1 MKKFQAVIYCLL
13 SLALSG
19 FCIYKIIYSRNL
31 EPSIKLHVTDNKVIS
46 FIIDMAIKFLDN
58 VVDTTTKFGEH
69 FQGFIILGMGIFSLL
84 FYTLFADTMH
94 GFFSQLPLGSIRKF
108 DCFKKPQKGK
118 VITPLLPSILIG
130 LYTGIHSTL
139 YHFFP
144 EKLDFCVKWILP
156 VTIIL
161 VSITFLALII
171 SVILDGGL
179 WGIIIRIPLIFTTNL
194 CFSLLMG
201 GLMMMAIFAVIL
213 VIINIF
219 LIIATI
225 IGCIFFPTTKTKTE
239 IYYR

>member
-1 MKKFQAVIYCLL
+1 M
-13 SLALSG
+13 
-19 FCIYKIIYSRNL
+19 
-31 EPSIKLHVTDNKVIS
+31 
-46 FIIDMAIKFLDN
+46 
-58 VVDTTTKFGEH
+58 
-69 FQGFIILGMGIFSLL
+69 
-84 FYTLFADTMH
+84 FYVLFADTMH
-94 GFFSQLPLGSIRKF
+94 EFFSQLPLGSIRKF
-108 DCFKKPQKGK
+108 DCFKKPKKGR
-118 VITPLLPSILIG
+118 VITLLLPSILIG

-156 VTIIL
+156 ATIIL

-171 SVILDGGL
+171 SVMLDGGL
-179 WGIIIRIPLIFTTNL
+179 WGIIVRTPLIFTTNL

-213 VIINIF
+213 LLVNSF

-225 IGCIFFPTTKTKTE
+225 IGCIIFPTTKTKTE